1 MFKIGT
7 KIYLLLLFYTS
18 GGIILT
24 LILAREYNFF
34 YLITSTIIMFHIF
47 SALLIFSVFRKK
59 IVKPLRAIL
68 SSLIDIARYNVPQRI
83 KIETKDEM
91 GLLAS
96 ALNQV
101 IFNLAGH
108 KEILEEKLQSLHLLA
123 DILSVI
129 NSDIRFSKVMQT
141 ALNRIS
147 RALFAEEVIIFI
159 KNEEDALIV
168 FFSSGE
174 VVNDIPDIRFKIGEG
189 IAGLA
194 AKSGESI
201 IVNDTTRDE
210 RFKEIEG
217 DKKIHSL
224 ICVPLKVKE
233 ETIGVISLANKK
245 RGVFQENDK
254 IFLET
259 LAPSLAIAIDNARL
273 WEVAITDE
281 LSGLYTYRYFKY
293 ILEYE
298 FKRAKRYHQPLSL
311 IFADI
316 DFFKKINDNFGHQ
329 VGDGVIQKISNIIKE
344 KVRTVDIACR
354 YGGEEFAIILP
365 QTDKYGA
372 KILADRIRKEIEDTK
387 IQTPEGEISWSA
399 SFGVGDNFSITDWME
414 LVRQADKALYKAKEG
429 GRNQV
434 ILWEW

>member
-34 YLITSTIIMFHIF
+34 YLITSTIIIFYIF

-59 IVKPLRAIL
+59 IIRPLRAIL

-108 KEILEEKLQSLHLLA
+108 KEILEEKLQGLHLLA

-233 ETIGVISLANKK
+233 ETIGVLSLANKK
-245 RGVFQENDK
+245 SGVFQENDK

-298 FKRAKRYHQPLSL
+298 FKRAKRYSQPLSL

-329 VGDGVIQKISNIIKE
+329 VGDGVIQKISKIIKE
-344 KVRTVDIACR
+344 KVRIVDIACR